1 MRISLFDIIL
11 IKKEMQMK
19 KFEYKFIQLYAQ
31 DGINIK
37 LASKNKAEALE
48 EFFNPLGREGWELVH
63 IHLMEGLAVFKRE
76 I

>member
-1 MRISLFDIIL
+1 
-11 IKKEMQMK
+11 MK

-31 DGINIK
+31 DGINKK
-37 LASKNKAEALE
+37 LASKNRAKALE
-48 EFFNPLGREGWELVH
+48 ELFNPLGREGWELVH